1 MRNLLTITAIT
12 LSSQVM
18 YAQQN
23 TTSPVGEYY
32 LEGVME
38 TAAGFKVDAD
48 SSFQFFFSYGA
59 LDRQGKGRWRMSGND
74 IIFNSGQAV
83 NDFLL
88 ESSEKTSQN
97 AVLIK
102 LTRTDPSINRF
113 FHAEL
118 IQGGQYVHAQA
129 DAQGIIQFPMQKVDS
144 IKLFFEWCPEKSSVF
159 PITAPDHNMFVFQLQ
174 PSILDVQFTEC
185 SMKMTEK
192 GFTGPLPFS
201 NEKPLEFRK
210 SQ

>member
-1 MRNLLTITAIT
+1 MRTLLTVI
-12 LSSQVM
+12 LSTFTIQAM
-18 YAQQN
+18 HAQQN

-32 LEGVME
+32 LEGVRE

-48 SSFQFFFSYGA
+48 GSFQFFFSYGA

-74 IIFNSGQAV
+74 IIFNSGQVV

-88 ESSEKTSQN
+88 ESSEKTTQN
-97 AVLIK
+97 AVRIK

-118 IQGGQYVHAQA
+118 IQGGQHVHAQA
-129 DAQGIIQFPMQKVDS
+129 DAQGIIQFPMQKIDS

-159 PITAPDHNMFVFQLQ
+159 PITAPDDNLFVFQLQ

-185 SMKMTEK
+185 TMKMTDK
-192 GFTGPLPFS
+192 GFSGALPFS
-201 NEKPLEFRK
+201 NGKSLDFRK